1 MSTEIAVIIHS
12 ISAQIR
18 KAILR
23 LKSMSSFLSSSISS
37 SYICRLEGVVGQM
50 KNFTP
55 MVQNFQDV
63 LLCFLVLIY
72 ISFKILSEHTGFYR
86 NNMLRMLLSSYRVWN
101 WQVKLWSSWRASSV
115 RLILIKY
122 VKLMALC
129 KNYDHDYTDR
139 FKYGY
144 SDWSVFIGDGD
155 IQTFFSYLF
164 ICWSQYYYSAYN
176 MGIKVLIDVGIVCI
190 VLRYL
195 HWELFVLFLKFL
207 CLNILQPIG
216 SSFRCNRIKL
226 CNKLVDVVEMAIPV
240 HSWFRQCNE
249 LKYYHVIWFSYPTL
263 IICTS
268 EFDRMEFFRIQ
279 SSKIYFQLHQR
290 G

>member
-1 MSTEIAVIIHS
+1 MLNYDMSTEIAVIIHS

-101 WQVKLWSSWRASSV
+101 
-115 RLILIKY
+115 
-122 VKLMALC
+122 
-129 KNYDHDYTDR
+129 
-139 FKYGY
+139 
-144 SDWSVFIGDGD
+144 
-155 IQTFFSYLF
+155 
-164 ICWSQYYYSAYN
+164 
-176 MGIKVLIDVGIVCI
+176 
-190 VLRYL
+190 
-195 HWELFVLFLKFL
+195 
-207 CLNILQPIG
+207 
-216 SSFRCNRIKL
+216 
-226 CNKLVDVVEMAIPV
+226 
-240 HSWFRQCNE
+240 
-249 LKYYHVIWFSYPTL
+249 
-263 IICTS
+263 
-268 EFDRMEFFRIQ
+268 
-279 SSKIYFQLHQR
+279 
-290 G
+290 

>member
-1 MSTEIAVIIHS
+1 MP
-12 ISAQIR
+12 
-18 KAILR
+18 
-23 LKSMSSFLSSSISS
+23 SFLSSSISS

-50 KNFTP
+50 KNCTP

-72 ISFKILSEHTGFYR
+72 ISFKSLSEHTGFYR
-86 NNMLRMLLSSYRVWN
+86 NSMLRMLLSSYRVWN

-129 KNYDHDYTDR
+129 KNYDHDYTDG

-155 IQTFFSYLF
+155 IQTFFSFLF
-164 ICWSQYYYSAYN
+164 FCWSQYYYSAYN
-176 MGIKVLIDVGIVCI
+176 MGIKVLIDVGVVCI

-226 CNKLVDVVEMAIPV
+226 CNKLVDVVEMDIPV
-240 HSWFRQCNE
+240 HSRF
-249 LKYYHVIWFSYPTL
+249 
-263 IICTS
+263 
-268 EFDRMEFFRIQ
+268 
-279 SSKIYFQLHQR
+279 
-290 G
+290 